1 MSATVVAA
9 SEEPILYPT
18 PTSIETGICKGS
30 VSQPLC
36 AANGWDEVL
45 GLDATLIPADGKP
58 SLPLSIL
65 PRRPPRI

>member
-45 GLDATLIPADGKP
+45 GLDAALIPADG
-58 SLPLSIL
+58 
-65 PRRPPRI
+65 